1 MKMGLAFRW
10 PRRTAALRRGQNPA
24 VRMVSDPV
32 SVLCSQPAR
41 LSVTDSLPSVR
52 SSLKGLF
59 STLRFKRA
67 QDAPPPP
74 RPPCSR
80 LQGLAQASA
89 PGPFFSYR
97 KLLPLVSERV
107 CHQCLRDVSVAPCPS
122 ARGVES
128 AWRCGPRVCP
138 RALGHRRPAPTAA
151 FSPPRGPT
159 PGITAAS
166 KSEIGGYDPLN

>member
-10 PRRTAALRRGQNPA
+10 PRRTAALRRGQNAA

-41 LSVTDSLPSVR
+41 LSVTDSLPCVR

-74 RPPCSR
+74 APR
-80 LQGLAQASA
+80 A
-89 PGPFFSYR
+89 PGSRVWPRLLLLARSSHTESCYLWCPRGSAISACGTSRWHRAPRPVAWSPPGDAGLVFAR
-97 KLLPLVSERV
+97 GPWDTVVLLPQLLSLLPVARPRELQLLQRV
-107 CHQCLRDVSVAPCPS
+107 RS
-122 ARGVES
+122 
-128 AWRCGPRVCP
+128 
-138 RALGHRRPAPTAA
+138 
-151 FSPPRGPT
+151 
-159 PGITAAS
+159 
-166 KSEIGGYDPLN
+166 GGTTL

>member
-10 PRRTAALRRGQNPA
+10 PRRTAALRRGQNAA

-41 LSVTDSLPSVR
+41 LSVTDSLPCVR

-74 RPPCSR
+74 PPV
-80 LQGLAQASA
+80 LPA
-89 PGPFFSYR
+89 PGSGPGFCSWPV
-97 KLLPLVSERV
+97 LLIPKAATFGVREGLPSVPAGRLGGTVPLG
-107 CHQCLRDVSVAPCPS
+107 PW
-122 ARGVES
+122 RGVRLAMRASCLPE
-128 AWRCGPRVCP
+128 GPGTPSSCSHSCF
-138 RALGHRRPAPTAA
+138 LS
-151 FSPPRGPT
+151 SPWPD
-159 PGITAAS
+159 PGNYS
-166 KSEIGGYDPLN
+166 CFKE